1 MRLIVIVIVAMWLSA
16 CAGAPPY
23 RDYVIA
29 HMAMQAARKSEAPQL
44 AARQWQQA
52 QALYRQGVNLY
63 KGRKYKAAQK
73 FFLNARRQAEQAENL
88 SRLKKHRSNEL

>member
-1 MRLIVIVIVAMWLSA
+1 MRLKIVVVAVLLSA

-23 RDYVIA
+23 QDYVMA
-29 HMAMQAARKSEAPQL
+29 HSAMQAARKSEAPEL

-63 KGRKYKAAQK
+63 KHRKFSAAQK

-88 SRLKKHRSNEL
+88 SRLKKHRSDDL